1 MPIVELTQQVVLVGG
16 DAVIVDDELS
26 STSTNAVQNKV
37 IKEEL
42 DVIKEELDGKAP
54 NEHTHRYEDLT
65 EKMKWIELE

>member
-1 MPIVELTQQVVLVGG
+1 MAMMELTQQVVLVGG
-16 DAVIVDDELS
+16 DAVVDDELS

-42 DVIKEELDGKAP
+42 DRKAP